1 MCKKCSNFAIQV
13 EFSHMSDNNYR
24 KLGVA
29 PRFHKILSTG
39 FYTGLLP
46 GAPGTYAAFTALIIW
61 YVLYLLLSPLALT
74 LSTIALI
81 VVTTVTGAW
90 TSSVMERYWGPDPRA
105 VVIDEYVG
113 CWIPLLVAP
122 CGEYTWLFALLGF
135 GLFRLIDITKPLGCR
150 KIEELCPG
158 GWGVMMDDVLAG
170 TYALIIV
177 YILKLIIF

>member
-1 MCKKCSNFAIQV
+1 
-13 EFSHMSDNNYR
+13 MSDNNYR

-29 PRFHKILSTG
+29 PRFHEMLSTG

-46 GAPGTYAAFTALIIW
+46 GAPGTYAAFTALVIW
-61 YVLYLLLSPLALT
+61 YLLYLWLSPVALTVVTLAL
-74 LSTIALI
+74 IAG
-81 VVTTVTGAW
+81 VTVLGAW
-90 TSSVMERYWGPDPRA
+90 TSTVMEHYWGPDPRA

-122 CGEYTWLFALLGF
+122 AGDLTWLFALLGF

-150 KIEELCPG
+150 RIEQVCPG

-170 TYALIIV
+170 TYALVIV
-177 YILKLIIF
+177 YILRLLIL